1 MKRDIDRMFTLTRRE
16 KVLNALHA
24 LAICAI
30 VAVISAAR
38 VTVLGISPVR
48 MALVS

>member
-30 VAVISAAR
+30 AAAISAAI
-38 VTVLGISPVR
+38 VGLTFVGLKSFGG
-48 MALVS
+48 